1 MSGALVWREKLQRWK
16 VISKKN
22 HTNLTI
28 QYYSVYICICIYIYI
43 CIYMHAHISYVIYQI
58 DMYMATCSRRLDS

>member
-28 QYYSVYICICIYIYI
+28 QYYAVYICICIYIYMYIYACTYII
-43 CIYMHAHISYVIYQI
+43 CHISNRYVHG
-58 DMYMATCSRRLDS
+58 DMFSKA